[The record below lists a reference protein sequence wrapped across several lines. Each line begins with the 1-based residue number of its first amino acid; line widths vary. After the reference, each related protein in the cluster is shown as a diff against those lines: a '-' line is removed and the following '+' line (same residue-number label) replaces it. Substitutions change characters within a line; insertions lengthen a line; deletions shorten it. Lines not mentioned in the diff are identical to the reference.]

1 MEEGVLRAEV
11 LADAVAHGG
20 ILDGL
25 SLFEVALLLLLIPVD
40 ESTHSGEH
48 PRTLLRGLE
57 GDGQR
62 GQIALG
68 FGAKR
73 V

>member
-1 MEEGVLRAEV
+1 MLRAEV

-25 SLFEVALLLLLIPVD
+25 SLLKVALLLLLISVD
-40 ESTHSGEH
+40 ESAHSGEH
-48 PRTLLRGLE
+48 PRTLFCGLE

-62 GQIALG
+62 G
-68 FGAKR
+68 
-73 V
+73 